1 MVSWYYVAVFAWY
14 VLFRYIRLIVNCISH
29 WTFKPVPI
37 AENPSYTSQDVT
49 IILPTIA
56 TGGDSLRDTISTCL
70 KSEPYELLLVTIDAN
85 SEALTKMANE
95 INAKKIR
102 VLSIREANKRRQM
115 CRGIPEVVTRITIF
129 VDDDVVWPEKVLP
142 WMLAPFEDPKTGG
155 VGTSQRLKRPDS
167 MSAFAFLGAT
177 YLERRNWDC
186 SACLNID
193 GGLPCLSGRTVAYR
207 SDILQ
212 DEAFTHGFTHEEW
225 RTMQLNADDDNFI
238 TRWLYSHDWKIK
250 MQYHKECEV
259 RTTLEDGPKYLSQ
272 CLRWVRSNWRSNLTS
287 LFVERHYW
295 YTQPWSTYTVL
306 QTTLTAWALPYDIL
320 IFTSWYQAST
330 EWSSDSRWYLFTFLI
345 LWTYGFSKTVK
356 LWGHFFRY
364 PADVVY
370 MPLYI
375 AFGYFHGLIKLYGA
389 FTLSETTWGSRDGAD
404 TDNRVRMIKLPA
416 YGSSQLD
423 QPDGRKSESFDYPPS
438 GMPPVVD
445 QLPAYATHMEHEPI
459 PLLSTTNV
467 QQHHHHHHHHNNM
480 ININN
485 NNNTNH
491 YHD

>member
-1 MVSWYYVAVFAWY
+1 MSTLDLPPPPLVSGSQHGFLVLCRRLCMVCVPSFLFPIPIHCLPSILERHGYPPPKLNLSCPRERSLINCACR
-14 VLFRYIRLIVNCISH
+14 LFRYIRLIVNCISH

-129 VDDDVVWPEKVLP
+129 VDDDVVWPDKVLP

-295 YTQPWSTYTVL
+295 
-306 QTTLTAWALPYDIL
+306 
-320 IFTSWYQAST
+320 
-330 EWSSDSRWYLFTFLI
+330 
-345 LWTYGFSKTVK
+345 
-356 LWGHFFRY
+356 
-364 PADVVY
+364 
-370 MPLYI
+370 
-375 AFGYFHGLIKLYGA
+375 
-389 FTLSETTWGSRDGAD
+389 
-404 TDNRVRMIKLPA
+404 
-416 YGSSQLD
+416 
-423 QPDGRKSESFDYPPS
+423 
-438 GMPPVVD
+438 
-445 QLPAYATHMEHEPI
+445 
-459 PLLSTTNV
+459 
-467 QQHHHHHHHHNNM
+467 
-480 ININN
+480 
-485 NNNTNH
+485 
-491 YHD
+491 